1 MSTVLE
7 TSAKSVAKGG
17 SFLIEEHA
25 PADIFTPEDFTEE
38 HRMIAT
44 TAEDFV
50 TNEVLP
56 AEPELEKKNWTVL
69 VELLR
74 KGASLGLMSIDI
86 PEEYGG
92 LALDK
97 VSSLIV
103 SEKVAAS
110 ASFATTHG
118 AQAGIG
124 TLPIVYFGNEEQK
137 KKYLPR
143 LASVELPA
151 AYALTESGSGSDA
164 LAAKTKAVLNAAG
177 THYILNGEKMWIT
190 NGGFAELFIVF
201 AKVDGEH
208 FTAFIVERAF
218 SGVSTAPEEHKM
230 GLQSSST
237 FAVRLDNAE
246 VPVENLLGEVG
257 KGAKI
262 AFNILNIGRF
272 KLGAS
277 VCGGAKYA
285 LKSAVTY
292 AKDRKQFGVPIASF
306 GLIQEKL
313 AEIAIRT
320 FAAESMVYRTAGM
333 IDDMLTTIDKS
344 DPMAVLQSVE
354 EYAIEC
360 SIVKVWNSEMIDYVV
375 DEEVQIY
382 GGNGY
387 SKDYPAEKHYRDSRI
402 NRIFEGTSEINRLI
416 ISSQLLKRAMKGHL
430 PLMPAVQKLMGEV
443 MSFPELEEDSDDVL
457 AAELKAVVNAKKVA
471 LMVSGVGVQ
480 KYRDAIK
487 DEQELLALGS
497 NIIMETYAM
506 ESAVLRA
513 KKLAQSGAGD
523 RADVA
528 VDMAR
533 VFVNDS
539 VPKIEAWAK
548 AGLAATV
555 DGDELRTLLAA
566 LRRFTKHTP
575 INTVALRRKIAAR
588 VIETERYP
596 LS

>member
-1 MSTVLE
+1 MSTVLDK
-7 TSAKSVAKGG
+7 SADAVSKGG

-25 PADIFTPEDFTEE
+25 PATIFTPEDFTDE
-38 HRMIAT
+38 HRMIGEM
-44 TAEDFV
+44 AEEFV
-50 TNEVLP
+50 ANEVLP
-56 AEPELEKKNWTVL
+56 AEPELEKKNWKVL

-74 KGASLGLMSIDI
+74 KGASLGLLSMDI

-124 TLPIVYFGNEEQK
+124 TLPIVYFGTEEQK

-143 LASVELPA
+143 LGSAELPS

-164 LAAKTKAVLNAAG
+164 LAAKTRAVLNEAG

-190 NGGFAELFIVF
+190 NGGFADLFIVF
-201 AKVDGEH
+201 AKIDGEH
-208 FTAFIVERAF
+208 FSAFIVERAF
-218 SGVSTAPEEHKM
+218 PGVSTAPEEHKM

-237 FAVRLDNAE
+237 VAVRLDNAE
-246 VPVENLLGEVG
+246 VPVENLLGEIG

-285 LKSAVTY
+285 LRSAVAY
-292 AKDRKQFGVPIASF
+292 AKDRKQFNVPIASF
-306 GLIQEKL
+306 GLVQEKL
-313 AEIAIRT
+313 GEIAVRT
-320 FAAESMVYRTAGM
+320 YAAESMVYRTAGM
-333 IDDMLTTIDKS
+333 IDGLLATIDKS
-344 DPMAVLQSVE
+344 DPMAVLQSIE

-387 SKDYPAEKHYRDSRI
+387 SKDYPAEKHYRDARI
-402 NRIFEGTSEINRLI
+402 NRIFEGTNEINRLI
-416 ISSQLLKRAMKGHL
+416 ISSQLLKRAMKGTL

-443 MSFPELEEDSDDVL
+443 MAFPELEEESDEVL
-457 AAELKAVVNAKKVA
+457 AAERKAVVNAKKIA
-471 LMVSGVGVQ
+471 LMVSGVAVQ
-480 KYRDAIK
+480 KFRDALK
-487 DEQELLALGS
+487 DEQEVLALGS
-497 NIIMETYAM
+497 NIIMQVYAM
-506 ESAVLRA
+506 ECAVQRA
-513 KKLAQSGAGD
+513 VKLASSGSTD
-523 RADVA
+523 RASVA
-528 VDMAR
+528 AEMAR

-539 VPKIEAWAK
+539 VPMVEAWAK
-548 AGLAATV
+548 SALAATV
-555 DGDELRTLLAA
+555 EGDELRTLLAA
-566 LRRFTKHTP
+566 LRRFTKYTP
-575 INTVALRRKIAAR
+575 INTVALRRSIAAR

>member
-1 MSTVLE
+1 MSTVLDK
-7 TSAKSVAKGG
+7 SADAVSKGG

-25 PADIFTPEDFTEE
+25 PATIFTPEDFTDE
-38 HRMIAT
+38 HRMIGEM
-44 TAEDFV
+44 AEEFV
-50 TNEVLP
+50 ANEVLP
-56 AEPELEKKNWTVL
+56 AEPELEKKNWKVL

-74 KGASLGLMSIDI
+74 KGASLGLLSMDI

-124 TLPIVYFGNEEQK
+124 TLPIVYFGTEEQK

-143 LASVELPA
+143 LGSAELPS

-164 LAAKTKAVLNAAG
+164 LAAKTRAVLNEAG

-190 NGGFAELFIVF
+190 NGGFADLFIVF
-201 AKVDGEH
+201 AKIDGEH
-208 FTAFIVERAF
+208 FSAFIVERAF
-218 SGVSTAPEEHKM
+218 PGVSTAPEEHKM

-237 FAVRLDNAE
+237 VAVRLDNAE
-246 VPVENLLGEVG
+246 VPVENLLGEIG

-285 LKSAVTY
+285 LRSAVAY
-292 AKDRKQFGVPIASF
+292 AKDRKQFNVPIASF
-306 GLIQEKL
+306 GLVQEKL
-313 AEIAIRT
+313 GEIAVRT
-320 FAAESMVYRTAGM
+320 YAAESMVYRTAGM
-333 IDDMLTTIDKS
+333 IDGLLATIDKS
-344 DPMAVLQSVE
+344 DPMAVLQSIE

-387 SKDYPAEKHYRDSRI
+387 SKDYPAEKHYRDARI
-402 NRIFEGTSEINRLI
+402 NRIFEGTNEINRLI
-416 ISSQLLKRAMKGHL
+416 ISSQLLKRAMKGTL

-443 MSFPELEEDSDDVL
+443 MAFPELEEESDEVL
-457 AAELKAVVNAKKVA
+457 AAERKAVVNAKKIA
-471 LMVSGVGVQ
+471 LMVSGVAVQ
-480 KYRDAIK
+480 KFRDALK
-487 DEQELLALGS
+487 DEQEVLALGS
-497 NIIMETYAM
+497 NIIMQVYAM
-506 ESAVLRA
+506 ECAVLRA
-513 KKLAQSGAGD
+513 VKLASSGSTD
-523 RADVA
+523 RASVA
-528 VDMAR
+528 AEMAR

-539 VPKIEAWAK
+539 VPMVEAWAK
-548 AGLAATV
+548 SALAATV
-555 DGDELRTLLAA
+555 EGDELRTMLAA
-566 LRRFTKHTP
+566 LRRFAKYTP
-575 INTVALRRKIAAR
+575 INTVALRRSIAAR

>member
-1 MSTVLE
+1 MNRNVMLFAGVGVLY
-7 TSAKSVAKGG
+7 
-17 SFLIEEHA
+17 
-25 PADIFTPEDFTEE
+25 
-38 HRMIAT
+38 
-44 TAEDFV
+44 
-50 TNEVLP
+50 
-56 AEPELEKKNWTVL
+56 
-69 VELLR
+69 LLT
-74 KGASLGLMSIDI
+74 GVFYSWN
-86 PEEYGG
+86 
-92 LALDK
+92 LAL
-97 VSSLIV
+97 
-103 SEKVAAS
+103 
-110 ASFATTHG
+110 
-118 AQAGIG
+118 
-124 TLPIVYFGNEEQK
+124 
-137 KKYLPR
+137 
-143 LASVELPA
+143 
-151 AYALTESGSGSDA
+151 
-164 LAAKTKAVLNAAG
+164 
-177 THYILNGEKMWIT
+177 
-190 NGGFAELFIVF
+190 
-201 AKVDGEH
+201 
-208 FTAFIVERAF
+208 
-218 SGVSTAPEEHKM
+218 
-230 GLQSSST
+230 
-237 FAVRLDNAE
+237 
-246 VPVENLLGEVG
+246 
-257 KGAKI
+257 
-262 AFNILNIGRF
+262 NILNIGRF

-497 NIIMETYAM
+497 NITSDPKLGFMR
-506 ESAVLRA
+506 LR
-513 KKLAQSGAGD
+513 L
-523 RADVA
+523 
-528 VDMAR
+528 M
-533 VFVNDS
+533 
-539 VPKIEAWAK
+539 
-548 AGLAATV
+548 
-555 DGDELRTLLAA
+555 
-566 LRRFTKHTP
+566 TKRC
-575 INTVALRRKIAAR
+575 N
-588 VIETERYP
+588 
-596 LS
+596 